1 MATVLIEAPGKQPWV
16 VKLIRPITTIGSSP
30 EADIQ
35 IDQAGLEPAHV
46 QIVRDGQQ
54 FVLVALLRDLT
65 VNGRR
70 ERRRPL
76 KDHDAARFGEVSFEF
91 FEQDDEVPRPR
102 PSSVRALPA
111 PGAPAGVTVE
121 VVSAFRHVHEF
132 AIRLL
137 ANDSTETLVESI
149 LDSVIQLTGADKGFL
164 VLLDADGR
172 PVVRA
177 ARNIDRQKLQLSL
190 GGLSDSILRKVIES
204 RAPLVVA
211 DALQD
216 REFNASESIVALNVL
231 SVMCCPLVDR
241 DELRGVL
248 YVGNNQAADVF
259 DDASLDVMTIFA
271 AQASL
276 LLSHTQRIEDLVRA
290 KKALE
295 TELKAERLG
304 RLIGSSDSMQAVGRR
319 IRKVATTDV
328 PVLITGETGTGKEVA
343 AKEIHGSSRRKNGPF
358 VVVNCGAIP
367 ENLLES
373 ELFGHVKGAF
383 TGAISTKEGRFQ
395 AANGG
400 TLFLDEIGELPLAL
414 QVKLLRALQEHTITP
429 VGDGREIQVDI
440 RVLAATNR
448 VLEEEIAEGRF
459 REDLYY
465 RLNVVSIELPPL
477 RDRGPDIELL
487 AKYFL
492 GEACKEHG
500 RSVSGF
506 TKPCI
511 DAMRRSRWP
520 GNVRQLQNR
529 IQKAVVL
536 ADGPLLTPDDLELRP
551 NEAEEILSLADA
563 KERFSRQYIERVLEM
578 NGGNRTKTARDLE
591 VDPRTIFRHIER
603 RDRSATEAPATHDAD

>member
-1 MATVLIEAPGKQPWV
+1 MATILIEAPGRTPWV
-16 VKLIRPITTIGSSP
+16 VKLVRPITTVGSSP
-30 EADIQ
+30 EADVQ
-35 IDQAGLEPAHV
+35 VDQAGLEPAHV
-46 QIVRDGQQ
+46 QIVREGAQ

-70 ERRRPL
+70 ERRRVL
-76 KDHDAARFGEVSFEF
+76 KDHDTARFGEISFEF
-91 FEQDDEVPRPR
+91 FERDEDAPQPRA
-102 PSSVRALPA
+102 SSLRALPV

-121 VVSAFRHVHEF
+121 LVSAFRHVHEF

-149 LDSVIQLTGADKGFL
+149 LDSVIELTGADKGFL
-164 VLLDADGR
+164 ILLDAGGQ

-177 ARNIDRQKLQLSL
+177 ARNIDRQRVQLSL

-204 RAPLVVA
+204 RAPLVIA

-216 REFNASESIVALNVL
+216 REFNASESIVAQNVL
-231 SVMCCPLVDR
+231 SVMCCPILDR

-248 YVGNNQAADVF
+248 YVGNNQATDVF
-259 DDASLDVMTIFA
+259 DSASLDVMTIFA

-276 LLSHTQRIEDLVRA
+276 LLSHTQRIEDLVRVN
-290 KKALE
+290 KALE
-295 TELKAERLG
+295 TELKADRLG
-304 RLIGSSDSMQAVGRR
+304 RLIGSSDSMQAIGRR

-343 AKEIHGSSRRKNGPF
+343 AKELHACSRRKSGPF

-383 TGAISTKEGRFQ
+383 TGAVMNKEGRFQ

-400 TLFLDEIGELPLAL
+400 TLFLDEIGELPVNL
-414 QVKLLRALQEHTITP
+414 QVKLLRALQEHKVTP
-429 VGDGREIQVDI
+429 VGDGREVPVDI
-440 RVLAATNR
+440 RILAATNR

-477 RDRGPDIELL
+477 RERGGDVELL

-492 GEACKEHG
+492 SEACKEHG
-500 RSVSGF
+500 RLVSGF
-506 TKPCI
+506 SKPCL
-511 DAMRRSRWP
+511 DAMRRYRWP

-551 NEAEEILSLADA
+551 DDADEILSLAEA

-603 RDRSATEAPATHDAD
+603 RDRGAVGAPLDGDAD